1 MQLKSLVTWT
11 YTTLVFLFAYTAT
24 SKLMAIDQF
33 KDVLWQAPLLGKAA
47 NFFSWLVPLTELVI
61 VGLLLIPS
69 TRLTGLYTATA
80 LLLLFTGYLLYMLLF
95 SPHLPCQCGGII
107 STLDWKTHL
116 LVNLFLLV
124 AAGSSIRTYKRS
136 PEKAAA

>member
-1 MQLKSLVTWT
+1 MQSKSLVTWT
-11 YTTLVFLFAYTAT
+11 YATLVFLFAYTAT

-47 NFFSWLVPLTELVI
+47 DIVAWMVPLTELMI
-61 VGLLLIPS
+61 ISLLLIPS
-69 TRLTGLYTATA
+69 TRLKGLYAATA
-80 LLLLFTGYLLYMLLF
+80 LLVLFTGYLVYMLLF

-107 STLDWKTHL
+107 SALDWKTHL

-124 AAGSSIRTYKRS
+124 ATGIAIRTFKRL
-136 PEKAAA
+136 PKKIAA